1 MKCKIIFIIAVIFSL
16 FIIGCKSTKNLANT
30 KIIDFP
36 KVENSSLVDE
46 KNTQVVNFFEQSQNE
61 ILTFDFSSSLDAQKI
76 IFSGKLNG
84 GVKIKTSGTSPLF
97 IELDNVEI
105 NSENFPA
112 IKITKSS
119 PVQIILKG
127 KNILNDGRKFGTNY
141 KNNGDDTKA
150 TLFSNGN
157 LFLLG
162 DGSLEI
168 NQNYKHAISSKGFVF
183 IKSGTYKISTQNG
196 RDGIFAK
203 TAFYME
209 DGDLSIEGNGSNT
222 ENQSRGIV
230 VDGKEE
236 ENPLGFVA
244 IKGGNINIKTYS
256 KGITAKWKNED
267 SKTDNV
273 DDNPD
278 ASVYIYGGKINIETS
293 GKSFERTWQKQN
305 FYDADGIEQT
315 DYVNCAPEGIEGKNG
330 VFIYDGDVQILAT
343 DDGINAGNAIE
354 IHGGKVFARSSQGD
368 GFDSNGQITISNGNI
383 TSIAIMGSED
393 ALDCG
398 DTSSSYVAITGGNVV
413 GISCGGML
421 RNEEFSKTTQ
431 TTLIISAKSNFGRN
445 DKGFRNFDDENRP
458 EPPNFN
464 NDDRQMPPSPPPH
477 FSEDDENG
485 ENKKMPFGQPPMNDD
500 NFRKEPN
507 FSSKKDVSKYL
518 HSFEVENLSSKV
530 CITEKSGK
538 KLFEFEIPEDINA
551 SKIIVSSPNFKNKK
565 ADNYKIILEN

>member
-1 MKCKIIFIIAVIFSL
+1 MKIYKICFGVIFSL
-16 FIIGCKSTKNLANT
+16 FVISGCKTTKNLANT
-30 KIIDFP
+30 KIIEFP
-36 KVENSSLVDE
+36 NVENASLVDK
-46 KNTQVVNFFEQSQNE
+46 KNTQVVNFSEQSQNE
-61 ILTFDFSSSLDAQKI
+61 ILFFDFSSATEAQKI

-105 NSENFPA
+105 NSGNFPA
-112 IKITKSS
+112 IKITKAS

-127 KNILNDGRKFGTNY
+127 KNVLNDGRKFGTNY
-141 KNNGDDTKA
+141 KEIGDTSKA
-150 TLFSNGN
+150 TLISNGN

-168 NQNYKHAISSKGFVF
+168 NQNYKHAIFSKGFVF

-209 DGDLSIEGNGSNT
+209 DGNLTIEGNGSNT

-230 VDGKEE
+230 VDGKES

-267 SKTDNV
+267 SKTENI

-330 VFIYDGDVQILAT
+330 VFIYDGDVQISAT

-354 IHGGKVFARSSQGD
+354 VHGGKVFARSSQGD
-368 GFDSNGQITISNGNI
+368 GFDSNGQITISDGEV
-383 TSIAIMGSED
+383 TTIAIMGSED

-398 DTSSSYVAITGGNVV
+398 DTNSSYVAITGGKVV

-421 RNEEFSKTTQ
+421 RNEEFSETTQ
-431 TTLIISAKSNFGRN
+431 PTLIISAKSNFGKNNFR
-445 DKGFRNFDDENRP
+445 GFDDFNFDDRNRP
-458 EPPNFN
+458 EPPNF
-464 NDDRQMPPSPPPH
+464 NDDRQMPPSPPLH
-477 FSEDDENG
+477 FGEDDEN
-485 ENKKMPFGQPPMNDD
+485 EKKPFGKPSMNDD
-500 NFRKEPN
+500 GFENRP
-507 FSSKKDVSKYL
+507 FSSKKNVSKFL
-518 HSFEVENLSSKV
+518 HFFEVESLSGKV
-530 CITEKSGK
+530 FVTEKNGK
-538 KLFEFEIPEDINA
+538 ELFEFKIPQDIKNA
-551 SKIIVSSPNFKNKK
+551 SKIILSSPNFKNKK
-565 ADNYKIILEN
+565 ADNYKMVLEK